1 MSERKQAL
9 RDEVIVAREELMAAI
24 RSLSDE
30 DWDRPTVNPAW
41 SARDILTHLSISE
54 AGNIVRMKRVLAGT
68 GQLPADWDL
77 NRYNN
82 RAVEKRRGADVGD
95 LIAALVQSRQELLVF
110 LDNLS
115 DDQLDVRGSH
125 GSGRELT
132 IAEMFGMVANH
143 ERNHARDIRS
153 AKAR

>member
-9 RDEVIVAREELMAAI
+9 RGEVIAAREELMAAI
-24 RSLSDE
+24 QSLGDE
-30 DWDRPTVNPAW
+30 DWDRPTTNPAW
-41 SARDILTHLSISE
+41 TARDILTHLSVAE
-54 AGNIVRMKRVLAGT
+54 AGNLVRMKRVLEGT

-82 RAVEKRRGADVGD
+82 RTVEKRRGAAVGD
-95 LIAALVQSRQELLVF
+95 LIAALARSREELLAF
-110 LDNLS
+110 LDGLS

-143 ERNHARDIRS
+143 ERSHARDIQS
-153 AKAR
+153 AKAG